1 MPLRRSTRQF
11 FCQIVVLLLG
21 LAAVVTGAKAQ
32 GAIGDTTTTP
42 IAGVPHDYIT
52 GLNETV
58 NPANGALSIRI
69 GQPVPHERG
78 QNWPAYAFVYDSN
91 GFYSLQPGWTTN
103 TNGTPTTFMGQLQ
116 FGALSAT
123 AAPNSVNYVLNYLSD
138 SVFNGQTNLL
148 FQCTER
154 TGYVYGDP
162 DGGQH
167 GLGIQYAVPTTT
179 ITSNDCDHFSV
190 HNYYVGGDDRFKASM
205 DQNTY
210 VVTVTDL
217 HGNNPVVEDANG
229 NYHNTTNR
237 TASVPARSTLQ
248 TETINQSTAALNIT
262 SNSKSTYC
270 NLTSISKFGGTSI
283 VTKSV
288 TLPNGEQYLF
298 QYDSVFG
305 LINKITYPTGATVTY
320 TWSVIPDSQ
329 GVKYSTLVLN
339 SAGGNCSLHY
349 DWFAITKRVVSYDG
363 TTNAQEQDF
372 SYTTTW
378 PSVQSYQWSSKATTV
393 VTKDLLRGTTFNT
406 VYTYSPMLPPAE
418 SDYPLADLGYVP
430 VEKTLQYYDTNGA
443 LLKTTTKVWQTM
455 SNLLA
460 ECDTLPS
467 GQISGKFYVYQ
478 PYTGFGG
485 GPFNS
490 DAFKTNL
497 PTDVAEYDYGQVS
510 TACTQ
515 PSALPIRETVTAY
528 QVFANSPISVLN
540 SIQDRPSS
548 VKVYGVVAAAKTLL
562 AETDY
567 VYDGSTPSPVSP
579 VPYGHDEANF
589 GSGSTAPRGN
599 PTTITKKCFV
609 GATSCTNSVTTYAY
623 DTTGQVLSA
632 KDANSN
638 TTTYSYADNYTTDD
652 GSPSNNTNAFLTKI
666 TRPTANGVQHIT
678 TYQYG
683 FNDGKLRAVTDENN
697 QQTKYCYWTN
707 GCSGTTFDPFV
718 RLRETDRPDGGKTT
732 ITYNDAPYNAS
743 TPSPSIT
750 TVTLGSPSPNITTLT
765 AFDGLGHTL
774 RSVLTSDPDCSTG
787 DRTDTAYDGLG
798 RVYKVSNPY
807 CTTGD
812 LTYGLT
818 TYTYDALGRTTQ
830 VAHPDGST
838 ILTTYT
844 GSATQVQDEG
854 NGTQRVTRVWQ
865 TDSLGRLTQLLEAS
879 GLNYETDYTYDVLN
893 NLLTV
898 NQKGGSTNSALWH
911 TRTFAYDSLSRLVCA
926 SNPENSLA
934 ACPATPTGTYTPGTT
949 GYVYDANG
957 NLTSKT
963 SPAPNQTGSST
974 VTTSYQYDALNRLTQ
989 KSYSDGVTLPALFG
1003 YDQTLITMG
1012 SQQFNISDS
1021 IGRMS
1026 WNCILHTNSCG
1037 GSMTANSYD
1046 PMGRLAELWQEN
1058 PVNNNNIWVSYGY
1071 DLIGDETARSLN
1083 GNNYAATFSGAA
1095 RLLTFS
1101 ATNFTNATN
1110 PPNLL
1115 TNPHYNAFGQLSLAT
1130 FANGLSESWG
1140 YDNRGRLHAAAVGT
1154 NCGNGTGTCSG
1165 SSVYS
1170 FSLGFAPNSDVTTA
1184 NDSINGNWAYSYD
1197 QLNRLSGAS
1206 STSGQSCKG
1215 LSWTYDAWGNRTDQN
1230 VTAGSCGTLHAA
1242 VGTNNRFGSPYQY
1255 DAAGNMTYD
1264 GVHHYTY
1271 DSENRIIS
1279 VDNGATTYTYDA
1291 LGRRVAKST
1300 GGSTT
1305 DFIYDREGHIIL
1317 NNPATP
1323 TFIESYVAGMH
1334 LGTYILNTAG
1344 TATIFYYT
1352 HPDWL
1357 GTERARTDLSGNACE
1372 RISSLPFGDGQS
1384 ITTTCG
1390 DIDPHH
1396 FTGKERDSE
1405 SGLDNFGARYSSSSM
1420 GRFMSPDWSES
1431 PTPVPYASLAYPQS
1445 LNLYSYVQ
1453 NNPLSHTDPDGHCD
1467 VGGEHHWGWCLWH
1480 TLGFYETK
1488 KETTARE
1495 TDAAKRQAEFDA
1507 YRRSEIKAGRPDPVQ
1522 VMSAYLAMY
1531 GSAMAGFGGLLDE
1544 GAATP
1549 VEPEAEPAGTPR
1561 ATVNGVPQPDANGEI
1576 VVGPNG
1582 TAVKIPAGYVAEP
1595 AANGNGIVYRPA
1607 GSTGNANTIRVMG
1620 PDAQGRYPDGYVR
1633 IYNSSGQPVVP
1644 STGKTGPQAT
1654 THSPL

>member
-1 MPLRRSTRQF
+1 VPIRRSTIQF
-11 FCQIVVLLLG
+11 FFQTTVLLLG
-21 LAAVVTGAKAQ
+21 LTAVVHSAKAQ

-42 IAGVPHDYIT
+42 IAGVPHDYIN
-52 GLNETV
+52 GANEIV

-103 TNGTPTTFMGQLQ
+103 TNGTPTTFLTQLQ

-123 AAPNSVNYVLNYLSD
+123 AAPNSVNYILNYLSD
-138 SVFNGQTNLL
+138 SVFNGQTYLL

-167 GLGIQYAVPTTT
+167 GLGIQYGVPTTT
-179 ITSNDCDHFSV
+179 VTSNDCDHFSV
-190 HNYYVGGDDRFKASM
+190 HNYYLGGDDRFKASM
-205 DQNTY
+205 DQNTH

-217 HGNNPVVEDANG
+217 HGNNPVIEDANG

-237 TASVPARSTLQ
+237 TASVPARSTSQ
-248 TETINQSTAALNIT
+248 TQTINQSTAGLNIT

-270 NLTSISKFGGTSI
+270 DLTSISKFGGTSI

-288 TLPNGEQYLF
+288 TLPNGEQYSF

-329 GVKYSTLVLN
+329 GAKYSTLVLN

-349 DWFAITKRVVSYDG
+349 DWFAITKQVVSYDG

-378 PSVQSYQWSSKATTV
+378 PSPQSYQWTAKTTTV
-393 VTKDLLRGTTFNT
+393 TTKDLLRGTNFNT

-430 VEKTLQYYDTNGA
+430 VEKTVQYYDTNGA
-443 LLKTTTKVWQTM
+443 LLKTTTKVWTTM
-455 SNLLA
+455 SNLAA
-460 ECDTLPS
+460 ECETLPN
-467 GQISGKFYVYQ
+467 GQTSGKFYVYQ

-497 PTDVAEYDYGQVS
+497 PTDVSEYDYGQVS
-510 TACTQ
+510 TACVQ
-515 PSALPIRETVTAY
+515 PSAPPIRETVTAY
-528 QVFANSPISVLN
+528 QVFPNSPISVLN

-548 VKVYGVVAAAKTLL
+548 VKVYGVVAGAKTLL

-579 VPYGHDEANF
+579 VPYGHDETNF
-589 GSGSTAPRGN
+589 GSGSAPRGN
-599 PTTITKKCFV
+599 PTTVTRKCFV
-609 GATSCTNSVTTYAY
+609 GGANCTNSVTTYAY

-632 KDANSN
+632 TNANSN
-638 TTTYSYADNYTTDD
+638 TTTYSYADSYTTDD
-652 GSPSNNTNAFLTKI
+652 GTPSNNTNAFVTKI
-666 TRPTANGVQHIT
+666 TRPVANGVSHIT
-678 TYQYG
+678 KFTYG

-697 QQTKYCYWTN
+697 HQTKYCYWTN

-718 RLRETDRPDGGKTT
+718 RLSETDRPDGGKTT

-750 TVTLGSPSPNITTLT
+750 TVKLGSPSPNITTLT
-765 AFDGLGHTL
+765 AFDGLGHTM
-774 RSVLTSDPDCSTG
+774 RSVVTSDPDCSPG
-787 DRTDTAYDGLG
+787 DRTDTTYDGLG

-854 NGTQRVTRVWQ
+854 NGTQRVTRVSQ
-865 TDSLGRLTQLLEAS
+865 TDALGRLTQVVEDPVTLKF
-879 GLNYETDYTYDVLN
+879 ETDYTYDALN
-893 NLLTV
+893 DLLTV
-898 NQKGGSTNSALWH
+898 NQKGGSTNSALWRA
-911 TRTFAYDSLSRLVCA
+911 RTFAYDSLSRLTQAVD
-926 SNPENSLA
+926 PES
-934 ACPATPTGTYTPGTT
+934 GTIN
-949 GYVYDANG
+949 YVYDANG

-963 SPAPNQTGSST
+963 SPAPNQTGTST
-974 VTTSYQYDALNRLTQ
+974 VTTTYQYDALNRLTQ

-1012 SQQFNISDS
+1012 SQQFNITNS

-1026 WNCILHTNSCG
+1026 WNCILHPGSPPSCA

-1058 PVNNNNIWVSYGY
+1058 PVNSNNIWVSYGY
-1071 DLIGDETARSLN
+1071 DLIGDETNRNLN
-1083 GNNYAATFSGAA
+1083 NLNYAATFSGAA

-1101 ATNFTNATN
+1101 QTNYTNATN

-1115 TNPHYNAFGQLSLAT
+1115 TGPHYNAFGQLSLAT
-1130 FANGLSESWG
+1130 FANGLSESWN
-1140 YDNRGRLHAAAVGT
+1140 YDNRGRLKGAAVGT

-1170 FSLGFAPNSDVTTA
+1170 FSLGFAPNSNIMTA
-1184 NDSINGNWAYSYD
+1184 NDSVNGNWTYSYD

-1215 LSWTYDAWGNRTDQN
+1215 LSWTYDAWGNRTDQT
-1230 VTAGSCGTLHAA
+1230 VTNGICNTFHAMA
-1242 VGTNNRFGSPYQY
+1242 GTNNRLASPYTY
-1255 DAAGNMTYD
+1255 DAAGNATYD

-1271 DSENRIIS
+1271 DPENHIIS

-1300 GGSTT
+1300 GGSVT
-1305 DFIYDREGHIIL
+1305 DFIYDREGHVIL
-1317 NNPATP
+1317 TNPATP
-1323 TFIESYVAGMH
+1323 TMIEMYAAGLH
-1334 LGTYILNTAG
+1334 LGTYVLNSAH
-1344 TATIFYYT
+1344 TATVLYYD
-1352 HPDWL
+1352 HGDWL
-1357 GTERARTDLSGNACE
+1357 GTERARADLSGNACE
-1372 RISSLPFGDGQS
+1372 KISSLPFGDGQT
-1384 ITTTCG
+1384 ITGTCG
-1390 DIDPHH
+1390 DISPRH
-1396 FTGKERDSE
+1396 FTGKERDTE
-1405 SGLDNFGARYSSSSM
+1405 SGLDNLGARYFGSST
-1420 GRFMSPDWSES
+1420 GRFQSPD
-1431 PTPVPYASLAYPQS
+1431 PGDAGAMNDDPQS
-1445 LNLYSYVQ
+1445 WNAYAYAR
-1453 NNPLSHTDPDGHCD
+1453 NNPLLYGDPDGQKYQICDNTGHC
-1467 VGGEHHWGWCLWH
+1467 
-1480 TLGFYETK
+1480 
-1488 KETTARE
+1488 
-1495 TDAAKRQAEFDA
+1495 
-1507 YRRSEIKAGRPDPVQ
+1507 SEISDKDFNDNFLNAKNVQ
-1522 VMSAYLAMY
+1522 L
-1531 GSAMAGFGGLLDE
+1531 
-1544 GAATP
+1544 
-1549 VEPEAEPAGTPR
+1549 
-1561 ATVNGVPQPDANGEI
+1561 NGNQISIQDANGNFNNE
-1576 VVGPNG
+1576 G
-1582 TAVKIPAGYVAEP
+1582 TFK
-1595 AANGNGIVYRPA
+1595 RT
-1607 GSTGNANTIRVMG
+1607 SFDDL
-1620 PDAQGRYPDGYVR
+1620 DAQGNAFFNEMSARREPSLNAIKVFAVRSVTDSLGGAVIGRTISAGIEAIQAERAAAAAVEASAEADAALIANGHAFAKHAGEFGNISQPEFQAMVKDTISNPSDFRYLSNGRSAFWSEENKMVVIRNPGAADGGTAF
-1633 IYNSSGQPVVP
+1633 SPAA
-1644 STGKTGPQAT
+1644 GKAFFENL
-1654 THSPL
+1654 H